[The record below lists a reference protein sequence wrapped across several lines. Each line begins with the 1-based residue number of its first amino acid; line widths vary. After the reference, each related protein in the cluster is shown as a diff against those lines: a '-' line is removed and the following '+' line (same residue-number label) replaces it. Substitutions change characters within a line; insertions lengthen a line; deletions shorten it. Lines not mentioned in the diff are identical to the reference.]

1 MEVENIGER
10 RTEKKWRGKRSRQ
23 KGIKY
28 DKMLFVDPKEL
39 RLKSSFGLFPTEN
52 PNPSYLLYSKR
63 VNLGTIGGM
72 ALVLSLFKTQL
83 KKERILALFCV

>member
-39 RLKSSFGLFPTEN
+39 RLKSSFGL
-52 PNPSYLLYSKR
+52 SQQK
-63 VNLGTIGGM
+63 
-72 ALVLSLFKTQL
+72 
-83 KKERILALFCV
+83 ILTRLIYYTPRG